1 MKCEECEMKIVQSK
15 RKYKYY
21 CERCGEEDLVT
32 CIESDL
38 RPFDIY
44 CGIGC
49 IEGQWDDIESGDW
62 GELDDEYDEHD
73 LKKYYRDN
81 KEWELWNKDCKK
93 WIAMNCSFLVWNDKT
108 KKYDEVEK

>member
-1 MKCEECEMKIVQSK
+1 MGVKMN
-15 RKYKYY
+15 KYY